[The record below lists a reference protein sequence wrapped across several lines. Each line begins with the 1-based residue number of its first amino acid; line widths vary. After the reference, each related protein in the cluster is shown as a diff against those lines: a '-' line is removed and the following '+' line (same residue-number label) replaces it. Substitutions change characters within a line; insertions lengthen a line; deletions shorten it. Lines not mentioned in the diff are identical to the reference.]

1 MKTKILAL
9 FAGIAII
16 AAATGCVK
24 TVSGTRSPAL
34 NPWAQDSFVHKYE
47 RSPDQVYQASKTVI
61 INNGVLLT
69 ASDLYS
75 STNGARAL
83 YGKVNQRN
91 VWINVMPVDPNI
103 TQVTVQVRTRTG
115 LRDLNLTDE
124 LAGQIGLQLQA
135 QSGR

>member
-9 FAGIAII
+9 LAGVVVIV
-16 AAATGCVK
+16 ATGCVK
-24 TVSGTRSPAL
+24 TVGGTRSVAL
-34 NPWAQDSFVHKYE
+34 NPWGQDSFVHKYE
-47 RSPDQVYQASKTVI
+47 RSADQVYQASKTVI
-61 INNGVLLT
+61 QNNGVLLT

-91 VWINVMPVDPNI
+91 VWINVTPVDPNI
-103 TQVTVQVRTRTG
+103 TQVTVQVRSTAG

-124 LAGQIGLQLQA
+124 LAGEIGLQLQA